1 MGEHGTPLARV
12 SSKSLGPNL
21 KSIGPKPTSVVL
33 QGWTFWRSLI
43 SVSPHVHVHVHHE
56 RTTLSPVKPE
66 HCRLVSLKIGATSL
80 EGNSAVGSSMDFALS
95 QNYRS
100 RSCLSMSWNLGTALR
115 TSVSP
120 SVDRCVEQQQQ
131 HREMRVVFNSSSI
144 PVGGL

>member
-12 SSKSLGPNL
+12 SS

-56 RTTLSPVKPE
+56 RTTLSQVKPE

-100 RSCLSMSWNLGTALR
+100 RSCLSMSWNRVTNLGK
-115 TSVSP
+115 SE
-120 SVDRCVEQQQQ
+120 RCVEQQLQ